1 MMAAVLQH
9 VIGGQLRPHQ
19 ASRLDPVFNPAL
31 GDVIGEVPIDDV
43 QAVDAAVQA
52 AEAAFRE
59 WSATPIL
66 ERARVM
72 FRYRELL
79 EAHRRELAESVTRE
93 HGKILSDAYNE
104 VGRGIEVV
112 ELAAGAPSLLKGEV
126 LPEVAH
132 GVDVTMLRVPL
143 GVVAGITPFNFPAM
157 IPLWMIPPAIV
168 SGNTFVLKPS
178 ERTPLT
184 SMRLLELL
192 KEAGLPDGV
201 VNLVHGGAPVV
212 DALLTHP
219 RIRAISFVGSQPV
232 ADYVYR
238 TASQHHKRVQALGG
252 AKNFH
257 IVMPDANLDLAV
269 DALMGSAYGSAGER
283 CLAGSVVVAVGDV
296 ADALVQRLQD
306 KASRL
311 KVGNG
316 LEAGIEMG
324 PLIRA
329 QHRERVQGYIER
341 GVAEGATLA
350 LDGRQHDMPSEGFF
364 LGPTL
369 FDRVEA
375 HMTIAQEEIFGP
387 VLSVIRRPSLEEAVT
402 TANGSRFGNTATI
415 YTTSGK
421 AARYFRDHVQ
431 AGMLGVNIGVP
442 APVAWFPFA
451 GWKDS
456 FYGDLHATG
465 MDAFWFY
472 TERRVITAR
481 W

>member
-1 MMAAVLQH
+1 VAAVLQH

-79 EAHRRELAESVTRE
+79 EAHRQELAESVTRE

-112 ELAAGAPSLLKGEV
+112 ELAAGAPSLLKGET

-296 ADALVQRLQD
+296 ADTLVQRLQD

-421 AARYFRDHVQ
+421 AARYFRAHVQ

>member
-1 MMAAVLQH
+1 MAAVLQH

-79 EAHRRELAESVTRE
+79 EAHRQELAESVTRE

-112 ELAAGAPSLLKGEV
+112 ELAAGAPSLLKGET

-296 ADALVQRLQD
+296 ADTLVQRLQD

-421 AARYFRDHVQ
+421 AARYFRAHVQ

>member
-1 MMAAVLQH
+1 MAQVLQH
-9 VIGGQLRPHQ
+9 VIAGERRSPR
-19 ASRLDPVFNPAL
+19 ATRIDPVFNPAT
-31 GDVIGEVPIDDV
+31 GEVLSEVALDDV
-43 QAVDAAVQA
+43 EAVEEAVRA
-52 AEAAFRE
+52 AEAAFPA
-59 WSATPIL
+59 WAATPIL

-79 EAHRRELAESVTRE
+79 AAHRQQLAESVTRE
-93 HGKILSDAYNE
+93 HGKILSDAFNE

-132 GVDVTMLRVPL
+132 GVDVSMVRVPL
-143 GVVAGITPFNFPAM
+143 GVVAGIAPFNFPAM
-157 IPLWMIPPAIV
+157 IPLWMIPPAVV

-178 ERTPLT
+178 ERTPMT
-184 SMRLLELL
+184 SLKLLELL

-212 DALLTHP
+212 DRLLSHP
-219 RIRAISFVGSQPV
+219 TVRAVSFVGSQPV
-232 ADYVYR
+232 AEYVYR
-238 TASQHHKRVQALGG
+238 TASHHGKRVQALGG

-257 IVMPDANLDLAV
+257 IVMPDAQLDQAV
-269 DALMGSAYGSAGER
+269 DALMASAYGSAGER
-283 CLAGSVVVAVGDV
+283 CLAGSVVIAVGEV
-296 ADALVQRLQD
+296 GDALVAQLRE

-316 LEAGIEMG
+316 FDSDTEMG
-324 PLIRA
+324 PLIRL
-329 QHRERVQGYIER
+329 QHRQRVEGYIER
-341 GVAEGATLA
+341 GIAEGAQLA
-350 LDGRQHDMPSEGFF
+350 LDGRRHPMPRDGFF

-375 HMTIAQEEIFGP
+375 EMTIAREEIFGP
-387 VLSVIRRPSLEEAVT
+387 VLSVIRRPSLEEAVE
-402 TANGSRFGNTATI
+402 TANRSRFGNTATI
-415 YTTSGK
+415 YTTSGR
-421 AARYFRDHVQ
+421 AARYFRDHIQ

-465 MDAFWFY
+465 LDAFWFY

>member
-1 MMAAVLQH
+1 MAAVLQH